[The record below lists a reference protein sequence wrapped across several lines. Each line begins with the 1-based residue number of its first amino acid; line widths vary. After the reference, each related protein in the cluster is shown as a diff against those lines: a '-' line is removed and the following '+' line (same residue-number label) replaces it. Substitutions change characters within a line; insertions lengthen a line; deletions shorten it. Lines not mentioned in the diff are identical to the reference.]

1 MSRTNSPI
9 GSEPVQAQASAQ
21 GDGVLAVQGVLNF
34 DTVPAV
40 LAQSAAWMQQAHNT
54 VTIDL
59 KGVERAD
66 SAGLALL
73 VEWLHLAHNKGQEL
87 KFVNVP
93 EQVRSL
99 IRVNG
104 LGRALRFDSQG

>member
-1 MSRTNSPI
+1 MTPRSSVARPGGT
-9 GSEPVQAQASAQ
+9 QAQASAQ

-34 DTVPAV
+34 ETVPVV
-40 LAQSAAWMQQAHNT
+40 LAQSAAWMQKVQDT

-73 VEWLHLAHNKGQEL
+73 VEWLHTARSKGREL

-104 LGRALRFDSQG
+104 LSRALKINSSD